1 MKNKYVKTLIAV
13 ISLTSFSV
21 NSIFAQDSSRL
32 VPEDT
37 GIVEL
42 ILPAGSTVKVDGI
55 AYKTQREFEF
65 KPLKRGEIYK
75 TNFEVHFPSE
85 KTSEYK
91 LLVSGGKKIKLA
103 KNDPAVEVPEFV
115 QQNGHSNPV
124 VSVAFSPDGS
134 QIITGSYDSTAILWD
149 TKRRVKLRTFKGHS
163 DRIDSVAFSPDGKQ
177 ILTGSGDA
185 TAILWEKATGTKLRT
200 FQGHTSSVNSVV
212 FSPDGNQILTGSSD
226 DNMAI
231 LWEKSTGTKIRAFQP
246 NTIGIYSVAFS
257 PGGNQILTGS
267 SDGAAILW
275 EKSTGTKIRT
285 FQGHSSGVTSV
296 AFSPDGKQILTG
308 SSDATAI
315 LWEKSTGTKLR
326 TFQDHKEIITSAA
339 FSPDGNQIL
348 TRSIDGLLIL
358 WETANGVKLR
368 VFKLN
373 SKIKIGYPIVFSP
386 DGQLILTGSD
396 SSAIIMNKADGNITY
411 KLSGKTKN
419 VFSMVSNS
427 NGSQVLTGSW
437 DGITTLWDLST
448 GKKLRTFKQSGR
460 IDSVAFSPDGKQILT
475 GSGDATAIL
484 WEKATGTKLRTFQG
498 HTSSVNSVVFSP
510 DGNQILTGSSDDNMA
525 ILWEKSTGTKIRA
538 FQPNTIGIYSVAFS
552 PGGNQILTGSS
563 DGAAILWEKST
574 GTKIRTFQGHSSGVT
589 SVAFSP
595 DGKQILTGSSDAT
608 AILWEKSTGTKLR
621 TFQDHKEI
629 ITSAAFSPDGNQILT
644 RSIDGLLILWET
656 ANGVRLR
663 KFESQKTSC
672 VTFLNSNLNKSL
684 FVTWS
689 SDDILRLWD
698 TDTGELRS
706 LVFNLDEVDDWL
718 VATPEGMFDGSKA
731 GMEQIMYR
739 VGKELNVVPVERF
752 FQNYYRPGLLSSI
765 LIGQT
770 PLPEIDLGQKI
781 PPTIRI
787 VSPGN
792 SKTIEDA
799 IVTIE
804 ATIIDNGGGIKTPRI
819 KQNGTTVAVKSKP
832 IQEGKNL
839 RWKFDLPLIEGENNI
854 SINSASRDGS
864 WESEPV
870 HISFIHTEP
879 TEKSELY
886 VLAVGVNKYT
896 DEAHN
901 LKYAVNDADAIA
913 KVFNKRGIE
922 SYGTGRVHVQTLLD
936 SRATARNIQRAIL
949 KISKEAKPQ
958 DIFILTLS
966 GHGRMVHQRYF
977 FLPHEFTLVG
987 KQSPDEAT
995 RRYGLPSDVLESWI
1009 NQVPALKKIIVYDTC
1024 QSGGAVAQTRMT
1036 RNPFEFQ
1043 RAFENFRR
1051 STGSFIIAAA
1061 TASKNAEEIEEL
1073 EHGALTYSLLAG
1085 LGAADRGPFKNRNI
1099 ESKNGLIQVNDW
1111 LQFAQENVSLL
1122 TKTYYGTEQRVTVF
1136 SEGRS
1141 FPILKSKEFEP

>member
-1 MKNKYVKTLIAV
+1 MNFHLIFKSAEETMKNKYVKTLIAV

-212 FSPDGNQILTGSSD
+212 FSPDGNQILTGSD

-231 LWEKSTGTKIRAFQP
+231 LWEKSTGTKIRAFQGHTSRV
-246 NTIGIYSVAFS
+246 NSVAFS
-257 PGGNQILTGS
+257 SNGNQILTGS
-267 SDGAAILW
+267 DDNMVVLW

-285 FQGHSSGVTSV
+285 FQGHSSS
-296 AFSPDGKQILTG
+296 
-308 SSDATAI
+308 
-315 LWEKSTGTKLR
+315 
-326 TFQDHKEIITSAA
+326 
-339 FSPDGNQIL
+339 
-348 TRSIDGLLIL
+348 
-358 WETANGVKLR
+358 
-368 VFKLN
+368 
-373 SKIKIGYPIVFSP
+373 
-386 DGQLILTGSD
+386 
-396 SSAIIMNKADGNITY
+396 
-411 KLSGKTKN
+411 
-419 VFSMVSNS
+419 
-427 NGSQVLTGSW
+427 
-437 DGITTLWDLST
+437 
-448 GKKLRTFKQSGR
+448 
-460 IDSVAFSPDGKQILT
+460 
-475 GSGDATAIL
+475 
-484 WEKATGTKLRTFQG
+484 
-498 HTSSVNSVVFSP
+498 
-510 DGNQILTGSSDDNMA
+510 
-525 ILWEKSTGTKIRA
+525 
-538 FQPNTIGIYSVAFS
+538 
-552 PGGNQILTGSS
+552 
-563 DGAAILWEKST
+563 
-574 GTKIRTFQGHSSGVT
+574 VT